1 MGPQKSVGV
10 YMVEVWTERYRPDTL
25 EDIVN
30 HEHVVQRL
38 KAFVEDESLPH
49 LLFTGPAGTGK
60 SASALAITKDLFGD
74 SWKSNVLELN
84 ASDTRGIDVIRNQVK
99 SFARSKAVDD
109 VPFKIIILDEA
120 DALTSEAQHALR
132 RTMENYTE
140 TARFIL
146 ICNYSSKIIDPI
158 RSRCSIFRFP
168 RLDKE
173 DASGLLEK
181 ICEKED
187 VEYDDSGL
195 DAVYSVT
202 RGDLRKSINLLQSV
216 SATGKEVTGDVVYE
230 VSSQAK
236 PQAIESILS
245 KALDGKFTDAR
256 DELQGLLLEKGISGM
271 DIIKEMHRQL
281 YDLDI
286 DEKRKVRLIES
297 MGEYEFRLDE
307 GADEQ
312 IQLEALLAKFAS
324 S

>member
-1 MGPQKSVGV
+1 
-10 YMVEVWTERYRPDTL
+10 MVEVWTEKYRPETL

-30 HEHVVQRL
+30 HEHVVERL

-60 SASALAITKDLFGD
+60 SASSLAIAKDLFGEK
-74 SWKSNVLELN
+74 WRNNVLELN
-84 ASDTRGIDVIRNQVK
+84 ASDTRGIDIIRNQVK
-99 SFARSKAVDD
+99 DFARSKAVGD

-120 DALTSEAQHALR
+120 DALTPEAQHALR

-168 RLDKE
+168 RLERE
-173 DASGLLEK
+173 DASVLLRE
-181 ICEKED
+181 ICEEEE
-187 VEYDDSGL
+187 VSYDEEGL
-195 DAVYSVT
+195 EAIFSVT

-216 SATGKEVTGDVVYE
+216 SATGKEVTEEVVYE

-236 PQAIESILS
+236 PDAVEGML
-245 KALDGKFTDAR
+245 KNALDGKFTEAR
-256 DELQGLLLEKGISGM
+256 DRLQELILEKGISGI
-271 DIIKEMHRQL
+271 DIIKEIHRQV

-286 DEKRKVRLIES
+286 EEKRKVRLVEK

-312 IQLEALLAKFAS
+312 IQLEALLAQFAS

>member
-1 MGPQKSVGV
+1 MDPKPDRGN
-10 YMVEVWTERYRPDTL
+10 MVEVWTEKYRPRTL
-25 EDIVN
+25 DDIVG

-38 KAFVEDESLPH
+38 MAFVKDESLPH

-60 SASALAITKDLFGD
+60 SASALAVSRDLFGER
-74 SWKSNVLELN
+74 WRNNVLELN

-99 SFARSKAVDD
+99 NFARSKAVGD

-120 DALTSEAQHALR
+120 DALTPEAQHALR

-140 TARFIL
+140 TARFVL

-168 RLDKE
+168 RLDE
-173 DASGLLEK
+173 EMASDLLEK
-181 ICEKED
+181 ICEKEGI
-187 VEYDDSGL
+187 VYDESGL
-195 DAVYSVT
+195 GAIFSVT

-216 SATGKEVTGDVVYE
+216 SATGKDVTEEVVYE

-236 PQAIESILS
+236 PHAVKKLLEEAIDGNF
-245 KALDGKFTDAR
+245 LDSR
-256 DELQGLLLEKGISGM
+256 DKLQELLLEKGISGI
-271 DIIKEMHRQL
+271 DILKEIHRQV

-286 DEKRKVRLIES
+286 DESRKVRLIEKL
-297 MGEYEFRLDE
+297 GDYEFRIDE

-312 IQLEALLAKFAS
+312 IQLEALLAQFAIS
-324 S
+324 

>member
-1 MGPQKSVGV
+1 
-10 YMVEVWTERYRPDTL
+10 MVEVWTEKYRPDTL
-25 EDIVN
+25 DDIVN
-30 HEHVVQRL
+30 HEHVTQRL

-60 SASALAITKDLFGD
+60 SASALAIAKDMFGEK
-74 SWKSNVLELN
+74 WRSNVLELN
-84 ASDTRGIDVIRNQVK
+84 ASDTRGIDIVRNQVK
-99 SFARSKAVDD
+99 DFARSKAVGD

-120 DALTSEAQHALR
+120 DALTPEAQHALR

-168 RLDKE
+168 RLEKE
-173 DASGLLEK
+173 DASRLLER
-181 ICEKED
+181 ICEEED
-187 VEYDDSGL
+187 VKYNKSGL
-195 DAVYSVT
+195 DAIFSVT

-216 SATGKEVTGDVVYE
+216 SATDKEVTEEVVYE

-236 PQAIESILS
+236 PDAVDEMLED
-245 KALDGKFTDAR
+245 ALEGKFTEAKDK
-256 DELQGLLLEKGISGM
+256 LQKLILEKGISGI
-271 DIIKEMHRQL
+271 DIIKEMHRQV

-286 DEKRKVRLIES
+286 EEKRKVRLVEK
-297 MGEYEFRLDE
+297 MGDYEFRLDE

-312 IQLEALLAKFAS
+312 IQLEALLAQFARS
-324 S
+324 

>member
-1 MGPQKSVGV
+1 
-10 YMVEVWTERYRPDTL
+10 MVEVWTEKYRPDTL
-25 EDIVN
+25 DDIVD

-38 KAFVEDESLPH
+38 QSFVDDESLPH

-60 SASALAITKDLFGD
+60 TACSLAMAKDLFGEK
-74 SWKSNVLELN
+74 WKNNFLELN
-84 ASDTRGIDVIRNQVK
+84 ASDTRGIDVVRNQVK
-99 SFARSKAVDD
+99 DFARSKAVGD
-109 VPFKIIILDEA
+109 VPFKIIVLDEA
-120 DALTSEAQHALR
+120 DALTPEAQQALR

-158 RSRCSIFRFP
+158 RSRCSIFHFP
-168 RLDKE
+168 RLSKD
-173 DASGLLEK
+173 DAAGLLEK
-181 ICEKED
+181 ICEEENVK
-187 VEYDDSGL
+187 YDGSGL
-195 DAVYSVT
+195 DAIFSVT

-216 SATGKEVTGDVVYE
+216 SATDKEVTEEVVYE

-236 PQAIESILS
+236 PQVIEDLLE
-245 KALDGKFTDAR
+245 KALAGSFTEAR
-256 DELQGLLLEKGISGM
+256 DKLQELLLEKGISGM

-286 DEKRKVRLIES
+286 EEERKVRLIEK
-297 MGEYEFRLDE
+297 MGDYEFRLDE

-312 IQLEALLAKFAS
+312 IQLEALLAQFAS

>member
-1 MGPQKSVGV
+1 
-10 YMVEVWTERYRPDTL
+10 MVEVWTERYRPDTL
-25 EDIVN
+25 DDIVN
-30 HEHVVQRL
+30 HEHVVERL

-60 SASALAITKDLFGD
+60 SASSLAIAKDLFGD
-74 SWKSNVLELN
+74 KWRNNVLELN
-84 ASDTRGIDVIRNQVK
+84 ASDTRGIDIIRNQVK
-99 SFARSKAVDD
+99 DFARSKAVGD

-120 DALTSEAQHALR
+120 DALTPEAQHALR

-168 RLDKE
+168 RLERE
-173 DASGLLEK
+173 DASGLLRS
-181 ICEKED
+181 ICKKED
-187 VEYDDSGL
+187 VSYDEEGL
-195 DAVYSVT
+195 EAIFSVT

-216 SATGKEVTGDVVYE
+216 SATGKEVTEEVVYE

-236 PQAIESILS
+236 PDAVQGMLEN
-245 KALDGKFTDAR
+245 ALDGEFTKSR
-256 DELQGLLLEKGISGM
+256 DKLQELILEKGISGV
-271 DIIKEMHRQL
+271 DIIKEIHRQV
-281 YDLDI
+281 YDMDI
-286 DEKRKVRLIES
+286 EEKRKIRLVEK

-312 IQLEALLAKFAS
+312 IQLEALLAQFAS

>member
-1 MGPQKSVGV
+1 
-10 YMVEVWTERYRPDTL
+10 MVEVWTEKYRPGTL

-30 HEHVVQRL
+30 HEHVVERL

-60 SASALAITKDLFGD
+60 SASSLAIAKDLFGEK
-74 SWKSNVLELN
+74 WRNNVLELN
-84 ASDTRGIDVIRNQVK
+84 ASDTRGIDIIRNQVK
-99 SFARSKAVDD
+99 DFARSKAVGD

-120 DALTSEAQHALR
+120 DALTPEAQHALR

-168 RLDKE
+168 RLERE
-173 DASGLLEK
+173 DASVLLRE
-181 ICEKED
+181 ICEEEE
-187 VEYDDSGL
+187 VSYDEEGL
-195 DAVYSVT
+195 EAIFSVT

-216 SATGKEVTGDVVYE
+216 SATGKEVTEEVVYE

-236 PQAIESILS
+236 PDAVEGML
-245 KALDGKFTDAR
+245 KNALDGKFTEAR
-256 DELQGLLLEKGISGM
+256 DRLQELILEKGISGI
-271 DIIKEMHRQL
+271 DIIKEIHRQV

-286 DEKRKVRLIES
+286 EEKRKVRLVEK

-312 IQLEALLAKFAS
+312 IQLEALLAQFAS